1 MAQLHLK
8 SYRFRAEREDDWRRL
23 ETLLTKVGKGSP
35 KALSDEE
42 LLALPVLYRQ
52 ALSSLSVARAT
63 SLDQS
68 LVDYLESLSARAY
81 FLVYGVRSSFFE
93 RVAGFFAHAWPT
105 AAKAL
110 WRETLV
116 SFLLTLAGVLA
127 AYFLTLHD
135 PDWFSAF
142 VPDGLANGRGPT
154 ASVEAMRATLYDHG
168 DHKGLSIFAASLFT
182 HNSGVAIFAF
192 ALGFAFC
199 LPTAMLMTYNGAM
212 MGAFLAAFGSKGLGF
227 EAGGWLIIHGATELS
242 AVVLAGAAGLKIGW
256 TLAFPGDLSRPAAMA
271 QAGRQAATLMG
282 GVVVMLFCAGIL
294 EGVGRQ
300 MIQNDLVR
308 YGIGLATLVAWPA
321 YLYLPRAARS
331 AP

>member
-1 MAQLHLK
+1 MAELQLK
-8 SYRFRAEREDDWRRL
+8 SYRFRAEREDDWKRL
-23 ETLLTKVGKGSP
+23 ERLLTKVGKGSA

-42 LLALPVLYRQ
+42 LLVLPVLYRQ

-68 LVDYLESLSARAY
+68 LVDYLESLSTRAY
-81 FLVYGVRSSFFE
+81 FLVYGTRSSLFD
-93 RVAGFFAHAWPT
+93 RLGGFFAREWPD

-116 SFLLTLAGVLA
+116 SFVLTLAGVLA
-127 AYFLTLHD
+127 AFYLTLHD

-142 VPDGLANGRGPT
+142 VPGGLAQGRGPE

-168 DHKGLSIFAASLFT
+168 DKSGLSVFAASLFT

-199 LPTAMLMTYNGAM
+199 LPTAMLMTYNGATL
-212 MGAFLAAFGSKGLGF
+212 GAFLAVFTMRGLGF
-227 EAGGWLIIHGATELS
+227 QAGGWLIIHGVTEIS
-242 AVVLAGAAGLKIGW
+242 AVILAGAAGCKIGW

-271 QAGRQAATLMG
+271 QAGRQSATLMA

-300 MIQNDLVR
+300 LILNDLVR
-308 YGIGLATLVAWPA
+308 YGVGLTTLVAWPA
-321 YLYLPRAARS
+321 YLYLPRGRKAV
-331 AP
+331 P

>member
-1 MAQLHLK
+1 MAPLQLK

-23 ETLLTKVGKGSP
+23 ENLLAKVGKGSA
-35 KALSDEE
+35 KALSDDE

-81 FLVYGVRSSFFE
+81 FLVYGARSSLVE
-93 RVAGFFAHAWPT
+93 RLTGFFAHEWPA

-110 WRETLV
+110 WRESLA
-116 SFLLTLAGVLA
+116 SFLLTLIGVAA
-127 AYFLTLHD
+127 AYYLVAHD
-135 PDWFSAF
+135 PDWFNTF
-142 VPDGLANGRGPT
+142 VPGQLANGRGPT
-154 ASVEAMRATLYDHG
+154 ASTEALRATLYDHG
-168 DHKGLSIFAASLFT
+168 DHKGLSVFAAALFT

-199 LPTAMLMTYNGAM
+199 LPTALLLAYNGATL
-212 MGAFLAAFGSKGLGF
+212 GAFLATFALHGLGF
-227 EAGGWLIIHGATELS
+227 QAGGWLAIHGVTELS
-242 AVVLAGAAGLKIGW
+242 AVMLAGAAGLHLGW

-271 QAGRQAATLMG
+271 RAGRRAATLMA

-308 YGIGLATLVAWPA
+308 YAVALTTLILWPL
-321 YLYLPRAARS
+321 YLYWPRRPRP

>member
-1 MAQLHLK
+1 MAQLQLK

-81 FLVYGVRSSFFE
+81 FLVYGVRSSLFE
-93 RVAGFFAHAWPT
+93 RVGGFFGHAWPA

-116 SFLLTLAGVLA
+116 SFILTAIGVAA
-127 AYFLTLHD
+127 AYVLTLHD

-142 VPDGLANGRGPT
+142 VPDGLAGGRGPA
-154 ASVEAMRATLYDHG
+154 ASVESMRATLYDHG
-168 DHKGLSIFAASLFT
+168 DHKRLSIFAASLFT

-199 LPTAMLMTYNGAM
+199 LPTAMLMAYNGAM
-212 MGAFLAAFGSKGLGF
+212 LGAFLAAFGAKGLGF
-227 EAGGWLIIHGATELS
+227 EAGGWLIIHGVTEIS
-242 AVVLAGAAGLKIGW
+242 AVILAGAAGLRIGW

-271 QAGRQAATLMG
+271 QAGREAATLMG

-300 MIQNDLVR
+300 MIQNDFVR
-308 YGIGLATLVAWPA
+308 YGVGLATLIAWPV
-321 YLYLPRAARS
+321 YLYMPRRLRAA
-331 AP
+331 P

>member
-1 MAQLHLK
+1 MAELQLK
-8 SYRFRAEREDDWRRL
+8 SYRFRAEREGDWRRL
-23 ETLLTKVGKGSP
+23 EALLAKVGRGSA
-35 KALSDEE
+35 KSLSDEE
-42 LLALPVLYRQ
+42 LLAMPVLYRQ

-68 LVDYLESLSARAY
+68 LVDYLESLSSRAY
-81 FLVYGVRSSFFE
+81 FFVYGTRSTLGE
-93 RVAGFFAHAWPT
+93 RVSGFFAREWP
-105 AAKAL
+105 AAARAL

-116 SFLLTLAGVLA
+116 SFLLTLAGVIA
-127 AYFLTLHD
+127 AYFLTRHD

-142 VPDGLANGRGPT
+142 VPGDLANGRGPS
-154 ASVEAMRATLYDHG
+154 ASTEAMRATLYDNNG
-168 DHKGLSIFAASLFT
+168 GKGLSVFAAFLFT

-199 LPTAMLMTYNGAM
+199 LPTAMLMAYNGCM
-212 MGAFLAAFGSKGLGF
+212 LGAFLAAFAMRGLGF
-227 EAGGWLIIHGATELS
+227 EAGGWLAIHGVTELS
-242 AVVLAGAAGLKIGW
+242 AVILAGAAGLRIGW

-300 MIQNDLVR
+300 TIQNDFAR
-308 YGIGLATLVAWPA
+308 YGVALATLILWPV
-321 YLYLPRAARS
+321 YLYMPRGAGAGR
-331 AP
+331 